1 MSFDVQSML
10 GHSPTETLQVDV
22 VDELVAEF

>member
-22 VDELVAEF
+22 VDELVAKF